1 MFQQYSVPMSKFLSL
16 KTFSALYRYAK
27 IQKNNKLSNL
37 KYEIKFEFCLK
48 FKVFSNWITF

>member
-1 MFQQYSVPMSKFLSL
+1 MSKFLSL
-16 KTFSALYRYAK
+16 KTFSALYGYAK

-48 FKVFSNWITF
+48 LKVFSN